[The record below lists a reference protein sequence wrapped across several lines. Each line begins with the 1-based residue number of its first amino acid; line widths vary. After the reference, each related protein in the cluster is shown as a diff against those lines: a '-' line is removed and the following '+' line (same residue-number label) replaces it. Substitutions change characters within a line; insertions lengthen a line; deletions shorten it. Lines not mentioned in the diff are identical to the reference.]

1 MTNGAIQENSEYNSL
16 VLDLFERCPHAG
28 KMASAADVFIG
39 RAGEQSRSV
48 EVQFWLKCTAGR
60 IQATSFQAYGCPHS
74 IAAASWWAQ
83 RVRGLKLTDAEQVG
97 WREAEELLAVP
108 AEKRGR
114 LLVVEDAMR
123 MALKTAAARG

>member
-1 MTNGAIQENSEYNSL
+1 MTQIDGEYSSV
-16 VLDLFERCPHAG
+16 VLDLFDRRPHAG
-28 KMASAADVFIG
+28 KMTTSADVFVG
-39 RAGEQSRSV
+39 RAGEQSRGV
-48 EVQFWLKCTAGR
+48 DVQFWLKCTAGR

-83 RVRGLKLTDAEQVG
+83 RVRGLKLADAEQVG
-97 WREAEELLAVP
+97 WREAEEVLSAP

-123 MALKTAAARG
+123 MALKAAVAHG